1 MDLKKGCLMIS
12 RPSSGPEPNLK
23 AGFLSNKDSRRS
35 TALSLDS
42 QEKEKNR
49 SEEQKMKRKE
59 RKKRGKPD
67 PIGVAKFTVQR
78 VVKELITVLR
88 IERMRATK
96 LGENREVEE
105 TSKEKAE
112 LEKGSHH
119 FIDDH
124 TERPPVDGKSVVEI
138 E

>member
-1 MDLKKGCLMIS
+1 MPHDLPTIVRPRAQPQGRIS
-12 RPSSGPEPNLK
+12 FQQRLK
-23 AGFLSNKDSRRS
+23 EIDRIITGSAR
-35 TALSLDS
+35 
-42 QEKEKNR
+42 
-49 SEEQKMKRKE
+49 KRKSVRRE
-59 RKKRGKPD
+59 KRKQRENKRRKKGKPD
-67 PIGVAKFTVQR
+67 PVGVTKFTVQC

>member
-23 AGFLSNKDSRRS
+23 AGFLSNNDSRRS

-42 QEKEKNR
+42 QEKEQVRRENKENK
-49 SEEQKMKRKE
+49 EKE
-59 RKKRGKPD
+59 RKEEEGKPD

-96 LGENREVEE
+96 LEE
-105 TSKEKAE
+105 KKRKKE
-112 LEKGSHH
+112 
-119 FIDDH
+119 
-124 TERPPVDGKSVVEI
+124 
-138 E
+138 